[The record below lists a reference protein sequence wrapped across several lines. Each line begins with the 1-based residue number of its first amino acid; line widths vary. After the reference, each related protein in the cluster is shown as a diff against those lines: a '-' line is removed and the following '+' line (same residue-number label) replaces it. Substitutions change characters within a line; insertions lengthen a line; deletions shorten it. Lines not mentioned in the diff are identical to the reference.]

1 MVRFLEFGIL
11 KKQVLFKKIEN
22 PIAQLFVD
30 LSKSVDKQVGDG
42 TTSVI
47 VLAAS
52 MLEEALKLIRSGI
65 HPMRIVKN
73 YSMFN
78 DIIEQHLTRFQ
89 SFKVNPFE
97 NNSKKL
103 ILQLV
108 QTTLNSKFS
117 SISFPK
123 LAEIAVDAMT
133 MASGDKNSIHV
144 LKLGKSINSITFR
157 GASSDDTQ
165 LLTNQVLLNT
175 NFIHENEQ
183 EGMNL
188 LSPKLALLLF
198 ELDKPKQKNSR
209 LDEHKQIDSSQI
221 DRILKEEESYIKKLV
236 VQLKKLGATLI
247 CVQENLAAGYQAGI
261 SDAAKYWLQ
270 KSKITSL
277 KPIAKNDISLLSKA
291 FHVSPISSTEKLQE
305 IIESVD
311 KNEKS
316 KYLTEIAYAK
326 HVHIGRQV
334 YISFGQTQNQS
345 LLSPISFVILNASTQ
360 SSVDELER
368 AFNDSICIVEN
379 FFKYPILVPG
389 GGACEMSLSAYAQFL
404 MSQPSQKYSP
414 LQQVIMQSFCNAL
427 ESIPHVLCQGFSSEV
442 FTPSS
447 ILNELRQIYVECFE
461 RNQSSPFSGIYLSN
475 RTIDPLYS
483 SSSPIANMKERGI
496 FELLHGKISQ
506 MKMAL
511 QTVQRI
517 LKIRQCFIL
526 MHPNTIE
533 SSQHE
538 PQHH

>member
-1 MVRFLEFGIL
+1 
-11 KKQVLFKKIEN
+11 
-22 PIAQLFVD
+22 
-30 LSKSVDKQVGDG
+30 
-42 TTSVI
+42 
-47 VLAAS
+47 
-52 MLEEALKLIRSGI
+52 
-65 HPMRIVKN
+65 
-73 YSMFN
+73 
-78 DIIEQHLTRFQ
+78 
-89 SFKVNPFE
+89 
-97 NNSKKL
+97 
-103 ILQLV
+103 
-108 QTTLNSKFS
+108 
-117 SISFPK
+117 
-123 LAEIAVDAMT
+123 MT

-316 KYLTEIAYAK
+316 KYLTEIACK
-326 HVHIGRQV
+326 
-334 YISFGQTQNQS
+334 
-345 LLSPISFVILNASTQ
+345 
-360 SSVDELER
+360 
-368 AFNDSICIVEN
+368 
-379 FFKYPILVPG
+379 
-389 GGACEMSLSAYAQFL
+389 
-404 MSQPSQKYSP
+404 
-414 LQQVIMQSFCNAL
+414 
-427 ESIPHVLCQGFSSEV
+427 
-442 FTPSS
+442 
-447 ILNELRQIYVECFE
+447 
-461 RNQSSPFSGIYLSN
+461 
-475 RTIDPLYS
+475 
-483 SSSPIANMKERGI
+483 
-496 FELLHGKISQ
+496 
-506 MKMAL
+506 
-511 QTVQRI
+511 
-517 LKIRQCFIL
+517 
-526 MHPNTIE
+526 
-533 SSQHE
+533 
-538 PQHH
+538 